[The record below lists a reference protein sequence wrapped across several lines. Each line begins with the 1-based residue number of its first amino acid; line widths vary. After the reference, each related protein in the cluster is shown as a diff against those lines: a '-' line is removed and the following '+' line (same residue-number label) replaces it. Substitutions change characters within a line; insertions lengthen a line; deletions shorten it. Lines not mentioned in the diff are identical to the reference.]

1 VSGKSK
7 DFRSP
12 HNRVITNYHGP
23 GQLLLEEFVNHIS
36 GSFLPPV
43 PEHLVQH
50 QEEIRKSKSN
60 VTHFFSVL
68 EETFV
73 DAGLSPKLESL
84 LNQAFTSS
92 KIDDV
97 KITPIFL
104 ENLMDALDI
113 LKARFPKNSP
123 DIAYL
128 DKLISAIFS
137 FYKLIKNR

>member
-1 VSGKSK
+1 MSGKSK
-7 DFRSP
+7 DFRSS

-36 GSFLPPV
+36 GTFLPPV
-43 PEHLVQH
+43 PEHLVRY

-73 DAGLSPKLESL
+73 DAGLSPKLEGL

-113 LKARFPKNSP
+113 LKASFPKNSP

-128 DKLISAIFS
+128 DKLISSIFS
-137 FYKLIKNR
+137 FYKLLKSR

>member
-1 VSGKSK
+1 MSGKSK
-7 DFRSP
+7 ESRSP

-68 EETFV
+68 EDTFV
-73 DAGLSPKLESL
+73 DADLSPRLESL

-92 KIDDV
+92 KIDDA